1 MDDEE
6 DEFDRAEDEDGHGGA
21 RFPRWH
27 DRGADGTRQEVGAA
41 EGHVGGGDSI
51 SSVEQGGAADSP
63 FDGQPVGH
71 SDIARMEMT
80 AMSGPLPPSHEFAA
94 YEKTLP
100 GAADRIL
107 RMAEE
112 AQKADIK
119 ADQDMRDAYR
129 EDRRAENWV
138 FKFTSAMFS
147 TVTIAAFACSIVF
160 VALKLDSAA
169 YLSFACTFA
178 SLIPRIVES
187 FRGGGRSK

>member
-1 MDDEE
+1 MKRMNSTARKTKTDMAARG
-6 DEFDRAEDEDGHGGA
+6 FRDGMIAGLTG
-21 RFPRWH
+21 RVRRSEQPK
-27 DRGADGTRQEVGAA
+27 VMSAA
-41 EGHVGGGDSI
+41 EIQYRAWNRVGRQIRHSMDSL
-51 SSVEQGGAADSP
+51 
-63 FDGQPVGH
+63 
-71 SDIARMEMT
+71 ARMEMT
-80 AMSGPLPPSHEFAA
+80 AMSGPLPPSHEFAS

-138 FKFTSAMFS
+138 FKFTSAIFS

>member
-71 SDIARMEMT
+71 SGIARMEMT
-80 AMSGPLPPSHEFAA
+80 AMSGPFLHPTSSHPTRRRCRALPTEYSAWP
-94 YEKTLP
+94 
-100 GAADRIL
+100 
-107 RMAEE
+107 
-112 AQKADIK
+112 
-119 ADQDMRDAYR
+119 
-129 EDRRAENWV
+129 RRRR
-138 FKFTSAMFS
+138 KPTSRP
-147 TVTIAAFACSIVF
+147 TRT
-160 VALKLDSAA
+160 
-169 YLSFACTFA
+169 
-178 SLIPRIVES
+178 
-187 FRGGGRSK
+187 

>member
-71 SDIARMEMT
+71 SGIARMEMT
-80 AMSGPLPPSHEFAA
+80 AMSGPLPPSHEFAS

-129 EDRRAENWV
+129 EDRRAEN
-138 FKFTSAMFS
+138 
-147 TVTIAAFACSIVF
+147 
-160 VALKLDSAA
+160 
-169 YLSFACTFA
+169 
-178 SLIPRIVES
+178 
-187 FRGGGRSK
+187 